1 MPPKESYELEFVHE
15 AVHQQL
21 SSALLI
27 SWPPMSHVSD
37 IVDLVRRNWPSRHLL
52 AILDRGLAIFATF
65 QKIHVIPTSAYAGE
79 TVRSVKASAL
89 YLHLLSRQDVVFSL
103 WALSVERGWADLM
116 L

>member
-37 IVDLVRRNWPSRHLL
+37 IVDLVVAIGHLDTFWPFLIVVWPFSPHSRR
-52 AILDRGLAIFATF
+52 FT
-65 QKIHVIPTSAYAGE
+65 
-79 TVRSVKASAL
+79 
-89 YLHLLSRQDVVFSL
+89 
-103 WALSVERGWADLM
+103 
-116 L
+116 